1 MPRLRR
7 FLAIALTTG
16 LLAGFL
22 ELAGHWIRHALLH
35 EFLFLGADVLWTAP
49 LVNAVLFL
57 GLGFACWVLA
67 RFWSRITG
75 ATVFG
80 VGMFLG
86 TFGMLYIFAQLHRVA
101 ALALALG
108 VGVQAARWAARRGE
122 EQLAAATRRALPVLA
137 GLVLLL
143 FASVRGRQVLAERAA
158 VRALG
163 PAGLRAPNV
172 LLIVLDTVRAFNLEL
187 YGYGR
192 ATMPAL
198 ARFAAGGTT
207 FDRAF
212 STAPWTLPSHASMF
226 TGHWAHELQADWLRP
241 LEAGPP
247 TLAEA
252 LGRAGYFTAG
262 ISANLNYVSAEV
274 GLARGFVTFE
284 DYVLS
289 PGLLLRNSS
298 LVRVV
303 SRNRTVKRFLGA
315 EDALGRKGAADINR
329 SASRFLDRR
338 PTDRPFF
345 LFLNY
350 YDAHRPYLPPAPFDR
365 MFVPDGTQPDPRPA
379 RTAQPGDSAR
389 VEKTAWAVNAYDGGL
404 AFLDRELGRLLA
416 DLERRGLLDS
426 TIVIITSDHGE
437 EFGEHGLF
445 DHGNSLYRQAM
456 QVPLVV
462 RAPARF
468 PAGAR
473 VGTPVSLRDLPAT
486 ILDLTGIRGGPEFPG
501 QSLVRTLGDTLPPDS
516 LLGGVRRAIRQP
528 EFYPAAQGNLA
539 VITSEGLRYI
549 RNLDTR
555 DERLFDFERDPREL
569 HDLIGDSA
577 GRARLP
583 GFRAMMDRLH
593 FRP

>member
-7 FLAIALTTG
+7 FLAIALSTG

-22 ELAGHWIRHALLH
+22 ELAGHWVRHSLLH

-57 GLGFACWVLA
+57 GLGLTVWVA
-67 RFWSRITG
+67 AHFWSRITG
-75 ATVFG
+75 ATL
-80 VGMFLG
+80 VGAGLFLG
-86 TFGMLYIFAQLHRVA
+86 AFGMLYIFAQLHRVA
-101 ALALALG
+101 ALVLALG
-108 VGVQAARWAARRGE
+108 VGVQAWRWGARLGE
-122 EQLAAATRRALPVLA
+122 ERLDAVTRRVLPLFA
-137 GLVLLL
+137 GAVLLL
-143 FASVRGRQVLAERAA
+143 FVGVRGRQALAERAA

-187 YGYGR
+187 YGYER
-192 ATMPAL
+192 ATMPTL
-198 ARFAAGGTT
+198 TRFASGGTT

-212 STAPWTLPSHASMF
+212 STAPWTLPSHGSMF
-226 TGHWAHELQADWLRP
+226 TGHWAHELRADWMQP

-247 TLAEA
+247 TIAEA
-252 LGRAGYFTAG
+252 LGRAGYYTAG
-262 ISANLNYVSAEV
+262 ISANTNYVSAEV

-303 SRNRTVKRFLGA
+303 SRNRMVKRFLGA
-315 EDALGRKGAADINR
+315 EDALGRKGAAGINR
-329 SASRFLDRR
+329 SAIRFLDQR
-338 PTDRPFF
+338 PVDRPFF

-350 YDAHRPYLPPAPFDR
+350 YDAHRPYLPPSPYDR
-365 MFVPDGTQPDPRPA
+365 MFVPTGTEPDPRPV
-379 RTAQPGDSAR
+379 RTAQPGDTAR

-404 AFLDRELGRLLA
+404 AFLDRELGQLLA
-416 DLERRGLLDS
+416 DLNRRGLLDS
-426 TIVIITSDHGE
+426 TVVIITSDHGE

-445 DHGNSLYRQAM
+445 DHGNSLYRQAL

-462 RAPARF
+462 RFPPRL

-473 VGTPVSLRDLPAT
+473 VGTAVSLRDLPAT
-486 ILDLTGIRGGPEFPG
+486 ILDLAGIRGGPAFPG
-501 QSLVRTLGDTLPPDS
+501 RSLALALGDTVPQDS
-516 LLGGVRRAIRQP
+516 LFGGVRRAIRQP
-528 EFYPAAQGNLA
+528 AFYPAAQGNLA
-539 VITSEGLRYI
+539 VITSDGLRYI

-555 DERLFDFERDPREL
+555 DERLFDFERDPLER
-569 HDLIGDSA
+569 HDLAPDSA
-577 GRARLP
+577 GQPRLP
-583 GFRAMMDRLH
+583 AFRAMMDQIH
-593 FRP
+593 FQP

>member
-1 MPRLRR
+1 MPSLRR

-22 ELAGHWIRHALLH
+22 ELAGHWIRQALLH

-57 GLGFACWVLA
+57 GLGFGWWVA
-67 RFWSRITG
+67 SRFWSRITSATLVG
-75 ATVFG
+75 AG
-80 VGMFLG
+80 LFLG
-86 TFGMLYIFAQLHRVA
+86 AFGMLYIFAQLHRVA

-108 VGVQAARWAARRGE
+108 IGVQAGRWAAGQGE
-122 EQLAAATRRALPVLA
+122 ERLAAVTRRALPLLA
-137 GLVLLL
+137 GAVLLL
-143 FASVRGRQVLAERAA
+143 FVGVRGRQALAERAA
-158 VRALG
+158 TRALG
-163 PAGLRAPNV
+163 PAGRRAPNV

-192 ATMPAL
+192 ATMPSL

-226 TGHWAHELQADWLRP
+226 TGHWAHDVRADWLQP

-247 TLAEA
+247 TIAEA
-252 LGRAGYFTAG
+252 LGRAGYYTAG
-262 ISANLNYVSAEV
+262 ISGNTNYVSAEV

-303 SRNRTVKRFLGA
+303 SRNRTLKRFLGA

-329 SASRFLDRR
+329 SATRFLDHR
-338 PTDRPFF
+338 PADRPFF

-350 YDAHRPYLPPAPFDR
+350 YDAHRPYLPPAPYDR

-389 VEKTAWAVNAYDGGL
+389 VEKTDWAVNAYDGGL
-404 AFLDRELGRLLA
+404 AFLDSELGRLLA

-462 RAPARF
+462 RYPARL
-468 PAGAR
+468 PAGGR
-473 VGTPVSLRDLPAT
+473 VATPVSLRDPPAA
-486 ILDLTGIRGGPEFPG
+486 ILDLAGILDAPAFPG
-501 QSLVRTLGDTLPPDS
+501 QSLALTLGDTLPPDS

-539 VITSEGLRYI
+539 VITSDGLRYI
-549 RNLDTR
+549 RNLDTQ
-555 DERLFDFERDPREL
+555 DERLFDFERDPRET
-569 HDLIGDSA
+569 HDLVADSA
-577 GRARLP
+577 GQARLP
-583 GFRAMMDRLH
+583 AFRAMMDRLH